1 MKTILQIFSVALFF
15 AIMSMGNGVFA
26 QNYSVLQTERTFLY
40 EGSEGY
46 IYGMRVDSVSQQ
58 GEDVV
63 FHLLKNLQA
72 TDYYC
77 FIPEG
82 PSWMGNKILMRANG
96 ESIFYNIN
104 NEPVTIKTRA
114 NLNETWNCYTTASL
128 SFRATVSSIEMGEIL
143 GLPDSLKTL
152 SFQALNADGQN
163 IAHPVNE
170 LQVVLSKNY
179 GMQKTL
185 NFYNFPQQDAGFFLG
200 QLQQMTL
207 VGFDQPE
214 TGIQDLNWKEVHD
227 YAVGDILHTEE
238 INNSISFNSITQIL
252 KRVLGKQIL
261 GDTIVYQIEQK
272 IKYSRSSFESNTFTS
287 SIDTID
293 FQVGSNPDFDVLPGI
308 AYSVNYI
315 QDGFDI
321 NHLRQGPHNI
331 NKLMG
336 SAYCVVPFEDTCYT
350 YLIAD
355 GCLYNQ
361 EFIKGLGGPYY
372 HCTYFWD
379 EMERKLVYYKKGDI
393 EWGTPIDFNVGVE
406 TPSFTA
412 HEINIYPNPTNG
424 MTYFTV
430 SGVSSPFEISIYNV
444 IGQEVMHVAGVNQA
458 LDLGSLPKGMYLV
471 KIFGK
476 EFYGMKK
483 LEKR

>member
-1 MKTILQIFSVALFF
+1 MKTILRIFSVALFF
-15 AIMSMGNGVFA
+15 AILSVGNGVFA
-26 QNYSVLQTERTFLY
+26 QNYSVLQTEKTFLY

-143 GLPDSLKTL
+143 GLPDSLKTI
-152 SFQALNADGQN
+152 SFQAINANGQN
-163 IAHPVNE
+163 IDHPVNAF
-170 LQVVLSKNY
+170 QVVLSKDY

-185 NFYNFPQQDAGFFLG
+185 NFYNFPQHYVGFFLM
-200 QLQQMTL
+200 LMQQMTL
-207 VGFDQPE
+207 VGFNQPE

-227 YAVGDILHTEE
+227 YEVGDILHIEAYTKF
-238 INNSISFNSITQIL
+238 INYNSNLQTLQRI
-252 KRVLGKQIL
+252 LGKQIL
-261 GDTIVYQIEQK
+261 GDTIVYQIE
-272 IKYSRSSFESNTFTS
+272 IKKKRSLLHSGNNTFNA

-293 FQVGSNPDFDVLPGI
+293 FYVGFNPDFDVLPGV
-308 AYSVNYI
+308 AYEVNEI
-315 QDGFDI
+315 LDGFDI
-321 NHLRQGPHNI
+321 NHLRQGLHDI
-331 NKLMG
+331 KKLMG
-336 SAYCVVPFEDTCYT
+336 SGLFVVPYFDTCYD
-350 YLIAD
+350 YVIID
-355 GCLYNQ
+355 GCIENNEY
-361 EFIKGLGGPYY
+361 IKGLGGPYY

-424 MTYFTV
+424 MTYFTI

-476 EFYGMKK
+476 EFYGVKK